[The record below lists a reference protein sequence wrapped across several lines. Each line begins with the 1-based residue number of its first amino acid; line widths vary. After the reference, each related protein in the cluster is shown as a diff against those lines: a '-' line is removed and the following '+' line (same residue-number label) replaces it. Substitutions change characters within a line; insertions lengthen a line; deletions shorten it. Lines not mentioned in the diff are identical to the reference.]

1 MTNKSFKVITLGCKV
16 NQYESAYLKDSLAG
30 AGWQQAGKDETSDVV
45 IINTCIVTQ
54 KAAHQS
60 RQAIR
65 KAIRENPD
73 GYIAAVG
80 CYAQTLPKE
89 ISQIEGVGLIADNRM
104 KADIPHFLIN
114 GGASSK
120 TTVLLK
126 QYEADAPFDSLD
138 IRSFPDRTRAYLKI
152 QDGCQSFCSYCIVPF
167 TRGPYRSLAP
177 EKVLHML
184 EVLSG
189 QGYKEVVFTGI
200 HLGKYGVDLKD
211 DTDLVSLLQMVGRE
225 DYPLRIRLSSIEPN
239 EIEMGLIEMA
249 ASERW
254 LCRHF
259 HIPLQSGDN
268 RVLKMMNRK
277 YTTRGFAEIVEA
289 IYSKIPHVCI
299 GVDIMSGF
307 PGEDSKAHRNSCS
320 LIKDLPLSYLHVFPF
335 SPRPGTAANKFKDR
349 VDSRVIKKR
358 AAELRDLGERKR
370 NLFYRGCLQEEFQVL
385 GEGWDSETPGVM
397 KGRSDNYLPVLFP
410 SDHIRESPLVQ
421 VLMERIEGDVVVG
434 SDLSRRPFKNHPI

>member
-16 NQYESAYLKDSLAG
+16 NQYESAYLKEALAG
-30 AGWQQAGKDETSDVV
+30 AGWRQSGKYETSDVV

-65 KAIRENPD
+65 KAIRENPG

-80 CYAQTLPKE
+80 CYAQALPKE

-104 KADIPHFLIN
+104 KADIPQFLIK

-120 TTVLLK
+120 TTVLLT
-126 QYEADAPFDSLD
+126 QYEADAPFDFLD
-138 IRSFPDRTRAYLKI
+138 IKSFPDRTRAYLKI

-184 EVLSG
+184 ETLSG

-200 HLGKYGVDLKD
+200 HLGKYGVDLKG
-211 DTDLVSLLQMVGRE
+211 DTALVSLLQMVGRE
-225 DYPLRIRLSSIEPN
+225 GYPLRIRLSSIEPN
-239 EIEMGLIEMA
+239 EIEMELIEMA
-249 ASERW
+249 ASETW

-268 RVLKMMNRK
+268 RVLKMMHRN
-277 YTTRGFAEIVEA
+277 YTTREFAEVIEA
-289 IYSKIPHVCI
+289 IYAKIPHVCI

-307 PGEDSKAHRNSCS
+307 PGEDSKAHRNTCS
-320 LIKDLPLSYLHVFPF
+320 FIKDSPLSYLHVFPF
-335 SPRPGTAANKFKDR
+335 SPRPGTAADKFKGR
-349 VDSRVIKKR
+349 VAPGVIKKR

-370 NLFYRGCLQEEFQVL
+370 NLFYQGCLQEEFQVL
-385 GEGWDSETPGVM
+385 GEGWDSEKPGVM
-397 KGRSDNYLPVLFP
+397 RGRSDNYLPVLFR
-410 SDHIRESPLVQ
+410 SDHVRENQLVQ
-421 VLMERIEGDVVVG
+421 VLMERVEGNMVIG
-434 SDLSRRPFKNHPI
+434 SVL

>member
-1 MTNKSFKVITLGCKV
+1 MTDKSFKVITLGCKV

-80 CYAQTLPKE
+80 CYAQALPKE

-104 KADIPHFLIN
+104 KADIPRFLIN

-120 TTVLLK
+120 TTALLK
-126 QYEADAPFDSLD
+126 RYEADAPFDSLD

-289 IYSKIPHVCI
+289 IYSKIPMYALVSISCP
-299 GVDIMSGF
+299 DF
-307 PGEDSKAHRNSCS
+307 PERIQRLTGTVVPLSKIYLFPICMCFPFHPGRA
-320 LIKDLPLSYLHVFPF
+320 LPL
-335 SPRPGTAANKFKDR
+335 T
-349 VDSRVIKKR
+349 
-358 AAELRDLGERKR
+358 
-370 NLFYRGCLQEEFQVL
+370 NLKIGWIQE
-385 GEGWDSETPGVM
+385 S
-397 KGRSDNYLPVLFP
+397 
-410 SDHIRESPLVQ
+410 
-421 VLMERIEGDVVVG
+421 
-434 SDLSRRPFKNHPI
+434 SRRGPQS

>member
-16 NQYESAYLKDSLAG
+16 NQYESAYLKETLAG
-30 AGWQQAGKDETSDVV
+30 AGWSQAGREETSDVV

-65 KAIRENPD
+65 KAIRENPG

-80 CYAQTLPKE
+80 CYAQALPKE
-89 ISQIEGVGLIADNRM
+89 ISQIEGVGLVADNRM
-104 KADIPHFLIN
+104 KSDIPRFLIK

-126 QYEADAPFDSLD
+126 RYGADTPFDFLD
-138 IRSFPDRTRAYLKI
+138 IRSFPDRTRSYLKI
-152 QDGCQSFCSYCIVPF
+152 QDGCQSLCSYCIVPF

-184 EVLSG
+184 EGLSG

-200 HLGKYGVDLKD
+200 HLGKYGVDLRGD
-211 DTDLVSLLQMVGRE
+211 IDLVSLLQMVGRE
-225 DYPLRIRLSSIEPN
+225 GYPLRIRLSSIEPN
-239 EIEMGLIEMA
+239 EIEMELIEMA
-249 ASERW
+249 AAERW

-268 RVLKMMNRK
+268 RVLKTMNRD
-277 YTTRGFAEIVEA
+277 YTTREFAEVIEA
-289 IYSKIPHVCI
+289 IYAKIPHVCI

-307 PGEDSKAHRNSCS
+307 PGEDSRAHRNTCS
-320 LIKDLPLSYLHVFPF
+320 FIKDSPLSYLHVFPF
-335 SPRPGTAANKFKDR
+335 SPRPGTAADKFKGR
-349 VDSRVIKKR
+349 VAPGVIKKR

-370 NLFYRGCLQEEFQVL
+370 NLFYQGCLQEEFQVL
-385 GEGWDSETPGVM
+385 GEGWDSEKPGKM
-397 KGRSDNYLPVLFP
+397 KGRSDNYLPVLFR
-410 SDHIRESPLVQ
+410 SDHVREGQLVQ
-421 VLMERIEGDVVVG
+421 VLMERVEGNMVIG
-434 SDLSRRPFKNHPI
+434 SVL

>member
-16 NQYESAYLKDSLAG
+16 NQYESAYLKEALAG
-30 AGWQQAGKDETSDVV
+30 AGWGQVGRDETSDVV

-65 KAIRENPD
+65 KAIRENPG

-80 CYAQTLPKE
+80 CYAQVLPKE

-104 KADIPHFLIN
+104 KADISHFLIK

-126 QYEADAPFDSLD
+126 QYEVDAPFDFLD

-152 QDGCQSFCSYCIVPF
+152 QDGCESFCSYCIVPF

-184 EVLSG
+184 ETLSG

-200 HLGKYGVDLKD
+200 HLGKYGVDLMG
-211 DTDLVSLLQMVGRE
+211 DTDLVSLLRMVGRE
-225 DYPLRIRLSSIEPN
+225 GYPLRIRLSSIEPN

-268 RVLKMMNRK
+268 RVLKMMNRN
-277 YTTRGFAEIVEA
+277 YTSREFAEIIEA

-320 LIKDLPLSYLHVFPF
+320 LIKDLSLSYLHVFPF
-335 SPRPGTAANKFKDR
+335 SPRPDTAANRFKGR
-349 VDSRVIKKR
+349 VDPGIIKKR

-370 NLFYRGCLQEEFQVL
+370 NLFYQGCLHEEFPVL
-385 GEGWDSETPGVM
+385 GEGWDSENPGVM
-397 KGRSDNYLPVLFP
+397 KGRSDNYLPVLFH
-410 SDHIRESPLVQ
+410 SDHTRENQLVQ
-421 VLMERIEGDVVVG
+421 VLMERVEGSMVVG
-434 SDLSRRPFKNHPI
+434 SAL

>member
-1 MTNKSFKVITLGCKV
+1 MANKSFKVITLGCKV
-16 NQYESAYLKDSLAG
+16 NQYESAYLKERLAG
-30 AGWQQAGKDETSDVV
+30 AGWSQAGREETSDVV

-65 KAIRENPD
+65 KEIRENPG

-80 CYAQTLPKE
+80 CYAQALPKE
-89 ISQIEGVGLIADNRM
+89 ISQIEGVGLVADNRM
-104 KADIPHFLIN
+104 KADIPRFLIK
-114 GGASSK
+114 GGTSSK

-126 QYEADAPFDSLD
+126 RYGADAPFDFLD
-138 IRSFPDRTRAYLKI
+138 IRSFPDRTRSYLKI
-152 QDGCQSFCSYCIVPF
+152 QDGCQSLCSYCIVPF

-184 EVLSG
+184 ENLSG

-200 HLGKYGVDLKD
+200 HLGKYGVDLRGD
-211 DTDLVSLLQMVGRE
+211 IDLVSLLQMVGRE
-225 DYPLRIRLSSIEPN
+225 GYPLRIRLSSIEPN

-268 RVLKMMNRK
+268 RVLKMMHRN
-277 YTTRGFAEIVEA
+277 YTTREFAEVIEA
-289 IYSKIPHVCI
+289 IYAKIPHVCI

-307 PGEDSKAHRNSCS
+307 PGEDSKAHRNTCS
-320 LIKDLPLSYLHVFPF
+320 FIKDSPLSYLHVFPF
-335 SPRPGTAANKFKDR
+335 SPRPGTAADKFKGR
-349 VDSRVIKKR
+349 VAPGVIKKR

-370 NLFYRGCLQEEFQVL
+370 NLFYQGCLQEEFQVL
-385 GEGWDSETPGVM
+385 GEGWDSEKPGVM
-397 KGRSDNYLPVLFP
+397 RGRSDNYLPVLFR
-410 SDHIRESPLVQ
+410 SDHVRENQLVQ
-421 VLMERIEGDVVVG
+421 VLMERVEGNMVIG
-434 SDLSRRPFKNHPI
+434 SVL

>member
-1 MTNKSFKVITLGCKV
+1 MANKSFKVITLGCKV
-16 NQYESAYLKDSLAG
+16 NQYESAYLKETLAG
-30 AGWQQAGKDETSDVV
+30 AGWGQAGRDERCDVV
-45 IINTCIVTQ
+45 IVNTCIVTQ

-65 KAIRENPD
+65 KAIRENPG

-80 CYAQTLPKE
+80 CYAQALPKE

-104 KADIPHFLIN
+104 KADIPHFLIK

-126 QYEADAPFDSLD
+126 RYETESPFDFLD
-138 IRSFPDRTRAYLKI
+138 IRSFPNRTRSYLKI
-152 QDGCQSFCSYCIVPF
+152 QDGCESLCSYCIVPF

-200 HLGKYGVDLKD
+200 HLGKYGVDSRGD
-211 DTDLVSLLQMVGRE
+211 IDLVSLLQMVGRE
-225 DYPLRIRLSSIEPN
+225 GYPLRIRLSSIEPN

-259 HIPLQSGDN
+259 HIPLQSGDD
-268 RVLKMMNRK
+268 RVLKMMNRN
-277 YTTRGFAEIVEA
+277 YTTREFAEVIEA

-335 SPRPGTAANKFKDR
+335 SPRPGTAADRFKGR
-349 VDSRVIKKR
+349 VDPGVIKKR
-358 AAELRDLGERKR
+358 AAELRDLGARKR
-370 NLFYRGCLQEEFQVL
+370 NLFYQECLQEEFQVL
-385 GEGWDSETPGVM
+385 GEGWDSEKPGVM
-397 KGRSDNYLPVLFP
+397 KGRSDNYLPVLFH
-410 SDHIRESPLVQ
+410 SDHIRENQFVQ
-421 VLMERIEGDVVVG
+421 VLMERVEGSMVIG
-434 SDLSRRPFKNHPI
+434 SVL

>member
-1 MTNKSFKVITLGCKV
+1 MTNRSFKVITLGCKV
-16 NQYESAYLKDSLAG
+16 NQYESAYLKETLAG
-30 AGWQQAGKDETSDVV
+30 AGWGQVGREETSDVV

-65 KAIRENPD
+65 KAIRENPG

-80 CYAQTLPKE
+80 CYAQALPKE

-104 KADIPHFLIN
+104 KADISHFLIK
-114 GGASSK
+114 GWASSK

-126 QYEADAPFDSLD
+126 QYEVDAPFDFLD

-152 QDGCQSFCSYCIVPF
+152 QDGCESFCSYCIVPF

-184 EVLSG
+184 ETLSG

-200 HLGKYGVDLKD
+200 HLGKYGVDLMG
-211 DTDLVSLLQMVGRE
+211 DTDLVSLLRMVGRE
-225 DYPLRIRLSSIEPN
+225 GYPLRIRLSSIEPN

-249 ASERW
+249 VSERW

-268 RVLKMMNRK
+268 RVLKMMNRN
-277 YTTRGFAEIVEA
+277 YTTREFAEIIET
-289 IYSKIPHVCI
+289 IYSEIPHVCI

-307 PGEDSKAHRNSCS
+307 PGEDSEAHRNSCS

-335 SPRPGTAANKFKDR
+335 SPRPGTAANKFKKR
-349 VDSRVIKKR
+349 VDPGIIKKR

-370 NLFYRGCLQEEFQVL
+370 HLFYRGCLQEEFQVL
-385 GEGWDSETPGVM
+385 GETRDSEELGKM
-397 KGRSDNYLPVLFP
+397 KGRSDNYLPVLFR
-410 SDHIRESPLVQ
+410 SDHIREGQLVQ
-421 VLMERIEGDVVVG
+421 VLMERVEGNMVVG
-434 SDLSRRPFKNHPI
+434 SVL

>member
-1 MTNKSFKVITLGCKV
+1 MANKSFKVITLGCKV
-16 NQYESAYLKDSLAG
+16 NQYESAYLKETLAG
-30 AGWQQAGKDETSDVV
+30 AGWGQAGRDERCDVV
-45 IINTCIVTQ
+45 IVNTCIVTQ

-65 KAIRENPD
+65 KAIRENPG

-80 CYAQTLPKE
+80 CYAQALPKE
-89 ISQIEGVGLIADNRM
+89 ISKIEGVGLIADNRM
-104 KADIPHFLIN
+104 KADIPHFLIK

-126 QYEADAPFDSLD
+126 RYETESPFDFLD
-138 IRSFPDRTRAYLKI
+138 IRSFPDRTRSYLKI
-152 QDGCQSFCSYCIVPF
+152 QDGCESLCSYCIVPF

-200 HLGKYGVDLKD
+200 HLGKYGVDLRGD
-211 DTDLVSLLQMVGRE
+211 IDLVSLLQMVGRE
-225 DYPLRIRLSSIEPN
+225 GYPLRIRLSSIEPN

-268 RVLKMMNRK
+268 RVLKMMNRN
-277 YTTRGFAEIVEA
+277 YTTREFAEVIEA

-307 PGEDSKAHRNSCS
+307 PGEDSTAHRNTCS
-320 LIKDLPLSYLHVFPF
+320 LIKDSPLSYLHVFPF
-335 SPRPGTAANKFKDR
+335 SPRPGTAADRFKGR
-349 VDSRVIKKR
+349 VDPGVIKKR
-358 AAELRDLGERKR
+358 AAELRDLGARKR
-370 NLFYRGCLQEEFQVL
+370 NLFYQECLQEEFQVL
-385 GEGWDSETPGVM
+385 GEGWDSEKPGVM
-397 KGRSDNYLPVLFP
+397 KGRSDNYLPVLFH
-410 SDHIRESPLVQ
+410 SDHIRENQFVQ
-421 VLMERIEGDVVVG
+421 VLMERVEGSMVIG
-434 SDLSRRPFKNHPI
+434 SVL

>member
-16 NQYESAYLKDSLAG
+16 NQYESAYLKEALAG
-30 AGWQQAGKDETSDVV
+30 AGWGLVGREETSDLV

-65 KAIRENPD
+65 KAIRENPG

-80 CYAQTLPKE
+80 CYAQALPKE

-104 KADIPHFLIN
+104 KADIPQFLIK
-114 GGASSK
+114 GGALSK

-126 QYEADAPFDSLD
+126 QYEADAPFDFLD

-152 QDGCQSFCSYCIVPF
+152 QDGCQSFCSYCIVPL

-184 EVLSG
+184 ETLSG

-200 HLGKYGVDLKD
+200 HLGKYGVDLKG
-211 DTDLVSLLQMVGRE
+211 DTDLVSLLQMVGRGG
-225 DYPLRIRLSSIEPN
+225 YPLRIRLSSIEPN

-268 RVLKMMNRK
+268 RVLKMMNRN
-277 YTTRGFAEIVEA
+277 YTTREFAEIIEA

-307 PGEDSKAHRNSCS
+307 PGEDSKAHLNSCS

-335 SPRPGTAANKFKDR
+335 SPRPGTAANRFKGR
-349 VDSRVIKKR
+349 VDPRVIKKR

-370 NLFYRGCLQEEFQVL
+370 NLFYQGCLQEEFQVL
-385 GEGWDSETPGVM
+385 GEGWDSENPGMM
-397 KGRSDNYLPVLFP
+397 KGRSDNYLPVLFR
-410 SDHIRESPLVQ
+410 SHHIKESHLVQ
-421 VLMERIEGDVVVG
+421 VLMERIEGNMVIG
-434 SDLSRRPFKNHPI
+434 NELSAE

>member
-1 MTNKSFKVITLGCKV
+1 MRNKSFKVITLGCKV
-16 NQYESAYLKDSLAG
+16 NQYESAYLKEALAG
-30 AGWQQAGKDETSDVV
+30 AGWGQVGRDETSDVV

-65 KAIRENPD
+65 KAIRENPG

-80 CYAQTLPKE
+80 CYAQALPKE

-104 KADIPHFLIN
+104 KADISHFLIK

-126 QYEADAPFDSLD
+126 QYEVDAPFDFLD

-152 QDGCQSFCSYCIVPF
+152 QDGCESFCSYCIVPF

-184 EVLSG
+184 ETLSG

-200 HLGKYGVDLKD
+200 HLGKYGVDLMG
-211 DTDLVSLLQMVGRE
+211 DTDLVSLLRMVGRE
-225 DYPLRIRLSSIEPN
+225 GYPLRIRLSSIEPN

-268 RVLKMMNRK
+268 RVLKMMNRN
-277 YTTRGFAEIVEA
+277 YTSREFAEIIEA

-320 LIKDLPLSYLHVFPF
+320 LIKDLSLSYLHVFPF
-335 SPRPGTAANKFKDR
+335 SPRPDTAANRFKGR
-349 VDSRVIKKR
+349 VDPGIIKKR

-370 NLFYRGCLQEEFQVL
+370 NLFYQGCLHEEFPVL
-385 GEGWDSETPGVM
+385 GEGWDSENPGVM
-397 KGRSDNYLPVLFP
+397 KGRSDNYLPVLFH
-410 SDHIRESPLVQ
+410 SDHTRENQLVQ
-421 VLMERIEGDVVVG
+421 VLMERVEGSMVVG
-434 SDLSRRPFKNHPI
+434 SAL

>member
-1 MTNKSFKVITLGCKV
+1 MTHKSFKVITLGCKV
-16 NQYESAYLKDSLAG
+16 NQYESAYLKETLAG
-30 AGWQQAGKDETSDVV
+30 AGWGQAGRDETSDVV

-65 KAIRENPD
+65 KAIRENP
-73 GYIAAVG
+73 GGFIAAVG
-80 CYAQTLPKE
+80 CYAQALPEE
-89 ISQIEGVGLIADNRM
+89 ISRIEGVGLVADNRM
-104 KADIPHFLIN
+104 KADIPNFLIK

-120 TTVLLK
+120 TTFLLK
-126 QYEADAPFDSLD
+126 QYETGAPFDFLD
-138 IRSFPDRTRAYLKI
+138 IKSFPDRTRSYLKI

-189 QGYKEVVFTGI
+189 QGYREVVFTGI
-200 HLGKYGVDLKD
+200 HLGKYGVDLEG

-239 EIEMGLIEMA
+239 EIQMGLIEMV

-268 RVLKMMNRK
+268 RILKMMNRN
-277 YTTRGFAEIVEA
+277 YSTREFGKIIEA

-299 GVDIMSGF
+299 GVDMMSGF
-307 PGEDSKAHRNSCS
+307 PGEDSKAHWNSCS

-335 SPRPGTAANKFKDR
+335 SPRPGTGADRFKGR
-349 VDSRVIKKR
+349 VDPGIIKKR

-370 NLFYRGCLQEEFQVL
+370 KLFYQGCLQEEFQVL
-385 GEGWDSETPGVM
+385 GEGRDSEKPDVM
-397 KGRSDNYLPVLFP
+397 KGRSDNYLPVFFRAE
-410 SDHIRESPLVQ
+410 HIREGQLVK
-421 VLMERIEGDVVVG
+421 VLMERVEGNMVMG
-434 SDLSRRPFKNHPI
+434 SVL

>member
-16 NQYESAYLKDSLAG
+16 NQYESAYLKEALAG
-30 AGWQQAGKDETSDVV
+30 AGWGQVGREETSDVV

-65 KAIRENPD
+65 KAIRENPG

-80 CYAQTLPKE
+80 CYAQALPKE

-104 KADIPHFLIN
+104 KADISHFLIK

-126 QYEADAPFDSLD
+126 QYEVNAPFDFLD

-152 QDGCQSFCSYCIVPF
+152 QDGCESFCSYCIVPF

-184 EVLSG
+184 ETLSG

-200 HLGKYGVDLKD
+200 HLGKYGVDLMG
-211 DTDLVSLLQMVGRE
+211 DTDLVSLLRMVGRE
-225 DYPLRIRLSSIEPN
+225 GYPLRIRLSSIEPN

-254 LCRHF
+254 FCRHF

-268 RVLKMMNRK
+268 RMLKMMNRN
-277 YTTRGFAEIVEA
+277 YTTREFAEIIEA

-320 LIKDLPLSYLHVFPF
+320 LIKDLSLSYLHVFPF
-335 SPRPGTAANKFKDR
+335 SPRPGTAANRLKGR
-349 VDSRVIKKR
+349 VDPGVIKKR

-370 NLFYRGCLQEEFQVL
+370 NLFYQGCLHEEFPVL
-385 GEGWDSETPGVM
+385 GEGWDSEKPGVM
-397 KGRSDNYLPVLFP
+397 KGRSDNYLPVLFH
-410 SDHIRESPLVQ
+410 SDHIRENQLVQ
-421 VLMERIEGDVVVG
+421 VLMERVEGSMVIG
-434 SDLSRRPFKNHPI
+434 SVL

>member
-1 MTNKSFKVITLGCKV
+1 MANKSFKVITLGCKV
-16 NQYESAYLKDSLAG
+16 NQYESAYLKETLAG
-30 AGWQQAGKDETSDVV
+30 AGWGQAGRDETCDVV
-45 IINTCIVTQ
+45 IVNTCIVTQ

-65 KAIRENPD
+65 KAIRENPG

-80 CYAQTLPKE
+80 CYAQALPKE

-104 KADIPHFLIN
+104 KTDIPHFLIK

-126 QYEADAPFDSLD
+126 QYGADAPFDFLD
-138 IRSFPDRTRAYLKI
+138 IRSFPDRTRSYLKI

-184 EVLSG
+184 ETLSG

-200 HLGKYGVDLKD
+200 HLGKYGVDLKG
-211 DTDLVSLLQMVGRE
+211 DTALVSLLQMVGRE
-225 DYPLRIRLSSIEPN
+225 GYPLRIRLSSIEPN

-268 RVLKMMNRK
+268 RVLKMMNRN
-277 YTTRGFAEIVEA
+277 YTTREFAEIIEA
-289 IYSKIPHVCI
+289 MYSKIPHVCI

-307 PGEDSKAHRNSCS
+307 PGEDSKAHQNSCS

-335 SPRPGTAANKFKDR
+335 SPRPGTAANRFKGR
-349 VDSRVIKKR
+349 VDPRVIKKR

-385 GEGWDSETPGVM
+385 GEGWDSENPGVM

-410 SDHIRESPLVQ
+410 SNHTRESQLVQ
-421 VLMERIEGDVVVG
+421 VFIERVEGDRVIG
-434 SDLSRRPFKNHPI
+434 SVL

>member
-1 MTNKSFKVITLGCKV
+1 MTNKSFKVVTLGCKV
-16 NQYESAYLKDSLAG
+16 NQYESAYLKEALAG
-30 AGWQQAGKDETSDVV
+30 AGWGQVGREETSDVV

-80 CYAQTLPKE
+80 CYAQALPRE
-89 ISQIEGVGLIADNRM
+89 ISQIGGVGLIADNRM
-104 KADIPHFLIN
+104 KADVPHFLIN

-120 TTVLLK
+120 TTTLLK
-126 QYEADAPFDSLD
+126 KYEPGAPFDSLD
-138 IRSFPDRTRAYLKI
+138 IRSFPDRTRSYLKI
-152 QDGCQSFCSYCIVPF
+152 QDGCQSFCSYCIVPS

-200 HLGKYGVDLKD
+200 HLGKYGVDLKGD
-211 DTDLVSLLQMVGRE
+211 IDLVSLLQMVGRE
-225 DYPLRIRLSSIEPN
+225 GYPLRIRLSSIEPN
-239 EIEMGLIEMA
+239 EIDMGLIEMV

-268 RVLKMMNRK
+268 RVLKMMNRN
-277 YTTRGFAEIVEA
+277 YTTREFAEIIEA
-289 IYSKIPHVCI
+289 IYYKIPHVCI

-320 LIKDLPLSYLHVFPF
+320 LIKELPLSYLHVFPF
-335 SPRPGTAANKFKDR
+335 SPRPGTAANRFKGR
-349 VDSRVIKKR
+349 VDPGVIKKR

-370 NLFYRGCLQEEFQVL
+370 NLFYQGCLQEEFQVL
-385 GEGWDSETPGVM
+385 GEGWDSAKLGKM
-397 KGRSDNYLPVLFP
+397 KGRSDNYLPVLFR
-410 SDHIRESPLVQ
+410 SDHIRESQLVQ
-421 VLMERIEGDVVVG
+421 VLMERVEGDRVIGSVV
-434 SDLSRRPFKNHPI
+434 

>member
-1 MTNKSFKVITLGCKV
+1 MANKSFKVITLGCKV
-16 NQYESAYLKDSLAG
+16 NQYESAYLKERLAG
-30 AGWQQAGKDETSDVV
+30 AGWSQAGREETSDVV

-65 KAIRENPD
+65 KEIRENPG

-80 CYAQTLPKE
+80 CYAQALPKE
-89 ISQIEGVGLIADNRM
+89 ISQIEGVGLVADNRM
-104 KADIPHFLIN
+104 KADIPRFLIK
-114 GGASSK
+114 GGTSSK

-126 QYEADAPFDSLD
+126 RYGADAPFDFLD
-138 IRSFPDRTRAYLKI
+138 IRSFPDRTRSYLKI
-152 QDGCQSFCSYCIVPF
+152 QDGCQSLCSYCIVPF

-184 EVLSG
+184 ENLSG

-200 HLGKYGVDLKD
+200 HLGKYGVDLRGD
-211 DTDLVSLLQMVGRE
+211 IDLVSLLQMVGRE
-225 DYPLRIRLSSIEPN
+225 GYPLRIRLSSIEPN

-249 ASERW
+249 ASETW

-268 RVLKMMNRK
+268 RVLKMMHRN
-277 YTTRGFAEIVEA
+277 YTTREFAEVIEA
-289 IYSKIPHVCI
+289 IYAKIPHVCI

-307 PGEDSKAHRNSCS
+307 PGEDSKAHRNTCS
-320 LIKDLPLSYLHVFPF
+320 FIKDSPLSYLHVFPF
-335 SPRPGTAANKFKDR
+335 SPRPGTAADKFKGR
-349 VDSRVIKKR
+349 VAPGVIKKR

-370 NLFYRGCLQEEFQVL
+370 NLFYQGCLQEEFQVL
-385 GEGWDSETPGVM
+385 GEGRDSEKPGVM
-397 KGRSDNYLPVLFP
+397 RGRSDNYLPVLFR
-410 SDHIRESPLVQ
+410 SDHVRENQLVQ
-421 VLMERIEGDVVVG
+421 VLMERVEGNMVIG
-434 SDLSRRPFKNHPI
+434 SVL

>member
-16 NQYESAYLKDSLAG
+16 NQYESAYLKEALAG
-30 AGWQQAGKDETSDVV
+30 AGWRQSGKYETSDVV

-65 KAIRENPD
+65 KAIRENPG

-80 CYAQTLPKE
+80 CYAQALPKE

-104 KADIPHFLIN
+104 KADIPQFLIK

-120 TTVLLK
+120 TTVLLT
-126 QYEADAPFDSLD
+126 QYEADAPFDFLD
-138 IRSFPDRTRAYLKI
+138 IKSFPDRTRAYLKI

-184 EVLSG
+184 ETLSG

-200 HLGKYGVDLKD
+200 HLGKYGVDLKG
-211 DTDLVSLLQMVGRE
+211 DTALVSLLQMVGRE
-225 DYPLRIRLSSIEPN
+225 GYPLRIRLSSIEPN

-268 RVLKMMNRK
+268 RVLKMMNRN
-277 YTTRGFAEIVEA
+277 YTTREFAEIIEA

-320 LIKDLPLSYLHVFPF
+320 LIKELPLSYLHVFPF
-335 SPRPGTAANKFKDR
+335 SPRPGTAANRFKGR
-349 VDSRVIKKR
+349 VDPRVIKKR

-385 GEGWDSETPGVM
+385 GESWHSEEPGVM
-397 KGRSDNYLPVLFP
+397 KGRSDNYLPVLFS
-410 SDHIRESPLVQ
+410 SDHIKESHLVQ
-421 VLMERIEGDVVVG
+421 VLMERVEENMVIG
-434 SDLSRRPFKNHPI
+434 SVL

>member
-1 MTNKSFKVITLGCKV
+1 MTNKFFKVITLGCKV
-16 NQYESAYLKDSLAG
+16 NQYESAYMKETLAG
-30 AGWQQAGKDETSDVV
+30 AGWRQVDREEMSDVV

-65 KAIRENPD
+65 KAIRENPG

-80 CYAQTLPKE
+80 CYAQALPEE

-104 KADIPHFLIN
+104 KADIPRFLIKS
-114 GGASSK
+114 GASSK

-126 QYEADAPFDSLD
+126 QYEAEAPFDFLN
-138 IRSFPDRTRAYLKI
+138 IRYFPDRTRAYLKI

-167 TRGPYRSLAP
+167 TRGPYRSLTP

-189 QGYKEVVFTGI
+189 QGYREVVLTGI
-200 HLGKYGVDLKD
+200 HLGKYGVDVKG
-211 DTDLVSLLQMVGRE
+211 DTDLASLLQMVGRE
-225 DYPLRIRLSSIEPN
+225 GYPLRIRLSSIEPN
-239 EIEMGLIEMA
+239 EIDMGLIEMA

-268 RVLKMMNRK
+268 RVLKMMNRN
-277 YTTRGFAEIVEA
+277 YTTREFAEIIEA
-289 IYSKIPHVCI
+289 IYFKIPHVCI

-307 PGEDSKAHRNSCS
+307 PGEDAKAHRNTCS

-335 SPRPGTAANKFKDR
+335 SPRPGTAADKFKGR
-349 VDSRVIKKR
+349 VYPGVIKKR
-358 AAELRDLGERKR
+358 AAELRVLGEKKR
-370 NLFYRGCLQEEFQVL
+370 NLFYQGCLQEEFQVL
-385 GEGWDSETPGVM
+385 GEGRDSENPGMM
-397 KGRSDNYLPVLFP
+397 KGRSDNYLPVLYR
-410 SDHIRESPLVQ
+410 SAHTLEGQLAQ
-421 VLMERIEGDVVVG
+421 VLMERVEGNMVIG
-434 SDLSRRPFKNHPI
+434 NELSAIKSHEVP

>member
-1 MTNKSFKVITLGCKV
+1 MRNKSFKVITLGCKV
-16 NQYESAYLKDSLAG
+16 NQYESAYLKEALAG
-30 AGWQQAGKDETSDVV
+30 AGWGQVGRDETSDVV

-65 KAIRENPD
+65 KAIRENPG

-80 CYAQTLPKE
+80 CYAQALPKE
-89 ISQIEGVGLIADNRM
+89 ISQIEGVGLVADNRM
-104 KADIPHFLIN
+104 KADIPRFLIK
-114 GGASSK
+114 GGTSSK

-126 QYEADAPFDSLD
+126 RYGADAPFDFLD
-138 IRSFPDRTRAYLKI
+138 IKSFPDRTRAYLKI
-152 QDGCQSFCSYCIVPF
+152 QDGCESFCSYCIVPF

-184 EVLSG
+184 ETLSG

-200 HLGKYGVDLKD
+200 HLGKYGVDLMG
-211 DTDLVSLLQMVGRE
+211 DTDLVFLLRMVGRE
-225 DYPLRIRLSSIEPN
+225 GYPLRIRLSSIEPN

-268 RVLKMMNRK
+268 RVLKMMNRN
-277 YTTRGFAEIVEA
+277 YTTREFAEIIEA

-320 LIKDLPLSYLHVFPF
+320 LIKDLSLSYLHVFPF
-335 SPRPGTAANKFKDR
+335 SPRSGTAANRFKGR
-349 VDSRVIKKR
+349 VDPGIIKKR

-370 NLFYRGCLQEEFQVL
+370 NLFYQGCLHEEFPVL
-385 GEGWDSETPGVM
+385 GEGWDSEKPGVM
-397 KGRSDNYLPVLFP
+397 KGRSDNYLPVLFQ
-410 SDHIRESPLVQ
+410 SDHTRENQLVQ
-421 VLMERIEGDVVVG
+421 VLMERVEGNMVIG
-434 SDLSRRPFKNHPI
+434 SVL